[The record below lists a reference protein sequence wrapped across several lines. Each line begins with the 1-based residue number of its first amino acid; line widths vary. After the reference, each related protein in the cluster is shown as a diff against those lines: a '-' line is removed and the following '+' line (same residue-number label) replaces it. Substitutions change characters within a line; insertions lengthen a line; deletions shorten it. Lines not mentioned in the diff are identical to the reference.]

1 MAGLE
6 QDFMMINLSAVN
18 RGILKTIGNREIVV
32 DMKVIEGAREE
43 DNMWLMEQ
51 AMCLYKAYYDRVTGG
66 KGVWES

>member
-18 RGILKTIGNREIVV
+18 RGILKTVGNREIVV

-43 DNMWLMEQ
+43 DNRWLMEQ

-66 KGVWES
+66 KGV

>member
-18 RGILKTIGNREIVV
+18 RGILKTVGNREIVV

-51 AMCLYKAYYDRVTGG
+51 AMSLYKAYYNRVTGG
-66 KGVWES
+66 KGV

>member
-18 RGILKTIGNREIVV
+18 RGILKTVGNREIVV

-43 DNMWLMEQ
+43 DNMWLTEQ

-66 KGVWES
+66 KGV

>member
-43 DNMWLMEQ
+43 DNM
-51 AMCLYKAYYDRVTGG
+51 
-66 KGVWES
+66 